1 MIALSVTFH
10 VLPCVIIYTPVKAKH
25 LYSIFK
31 DLIPSF
37 ALNTVHG
44 QEQSEGF
51 LKRKS
56 TFQHFILFAEWGI
69 GYKNVPFFGFIP
81 EKVLALI

>member
-10 VLPCVIIYTPVKAKH
+10 VLPCVVIYTPVKAKH

-31 DLIPSF
+31 DLIPSL

-44 QEQSEGF
+44 QEQSER
-51 LKRKS
+51 LLERKS
-56 TFQHFILFAEWGI
+56 SFQDLILFAAWGI
-69 GYKNVPFFGFIP
+69 GHKNEPMFGFLP